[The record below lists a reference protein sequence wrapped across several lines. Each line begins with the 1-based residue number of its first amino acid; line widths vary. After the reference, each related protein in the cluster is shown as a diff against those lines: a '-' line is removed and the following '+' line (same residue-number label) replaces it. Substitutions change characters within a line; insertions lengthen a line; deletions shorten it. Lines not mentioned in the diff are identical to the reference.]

1 MAELDQ
7 LVGQVLERWR
17 VQGEAPAWEDV
28 LARAGLAEPTHRRA
42 GSRRLYVALLV
53 AGVVALAAPAFAI
66 VARQLL
72 STRSV
77 PGTTTTTHVELG
89 SGRSADLRLRSSGS
103 PLGRDSAGFRFLR
116 PGADQA
122 RSFHWTLELHGL
134 EPGGRSPD
142 HPPGTRDSALR
153 AVQDRWRRVP
163 PPGRRSAG
171 ALERPGDAH
180 GGQGATPCGAV
191 GRRPTRAPVTAV
203 VTTRAARESARP

>member
-1 MAELDQ
+1 MTELDQ

-17 VQGEAPAWEDV
+17 VQGEDPAWEDV

-42 GSRRLYVALLV
+42 GSRLYVALLV

-66 VARQLL
+66 VAHQLL

-77 PGTTTTTHVELG
+77 PGTTTTTRVELG

-134 EPGGRSPD
+134 ELVAGARITLRGRVIRLCGPCNTDAGEFLLRDGDALGLLNGRATLTVGEARHRVAPSAGGRL
-142 HPPGTRDSALR
+142 LR
-153 AVQDRWRRVP
+153 AKQP
-163 PPGRRSAG
+163 S
-171 ALERPGDAH
+171 
-180 GGQGATPCGAV
+180 
-191 GRRPTRAPVTAV
+191 
-203 VTTRAARESARP
+203 S

>member
-1 MAELDQ
+1 MTEHDQ
-7 LVGQVLERWR
+7 LIGQVLERWR

-53 AGVVALAAPAFAI
+53 AGVVVLAAPAFAI

-77 PGTTTTTHVELG
+77 PGTTTTTHVGLG

-134 EPGGRSPD
+134 ELVAGARITIRGRVIRLCRPCRTGGGVFVLRDGEALGLLNGRATLTVGKARHRVAPAAGGR
-142 HPPGTRDSALR
+142 LFR
-153 AVQDRWRRVP
+153 ARQP
-163 PPGRRSAG
+163 S
-171 ALERPGDAH
+171 
-180 GGQGATPCGAV
+180 
-191 GRRPTRAPVTAV
+191 
-203 VTTRAARESARP
+203 S